1 MGLAAAPSRA
11 ALPSQT
17 QRVAVE
23 EEEVVQE
30 SVEMPA
36 GKSNK

>member
-1 MGLAAAPSRA
+1 MGLAAAPARA

-23 EEEVVQE
+23 EEVEQ
-30 SVEMPA
+30 SVEVPA